1 MAMNF
6 DFGELT
12 MMVWYVIIIFN
23 DAGYR
28 MLIHL
33 QVTRSHLYEW
43 SFDHAREITSFIRYI
58 VRAAIAST
66 PSTSPMKDDKKRDVS
81 LAVFQD
87 KIKGRQF
94 DFGIGNIRLDPDEDL
109 EVVDLP
115 DI

>member
-33 QVTRSHLYEW
+33 QVTRSQLYEW

-66 PSTSPMKDDKKRDVS
+66 PSTSPLKDDEKRDVS

-94 DFGIGNIRLDPDEDL
+94 DFGIGYIRLEDL